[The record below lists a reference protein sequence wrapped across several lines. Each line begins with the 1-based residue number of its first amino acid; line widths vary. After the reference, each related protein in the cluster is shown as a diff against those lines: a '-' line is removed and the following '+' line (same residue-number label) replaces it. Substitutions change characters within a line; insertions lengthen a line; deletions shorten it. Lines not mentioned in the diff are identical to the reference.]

1 MPPVTDAE
9 RETYATLDFDVAQ
22 YNREDVTGAQLE
34 NATNEK
40 TLMAR
45 WRFPTLSI
53 HGIEGAFSD
62 AGAKTVLP
70 GRVSGK
76 FSIRQVP
83 NMESLKTEKLVA
95 NYLTEQWAALGSK
108 YALEVKMVHGGPA
121 WVSRT
126 DHPNYVAASRA
137 VTKVFGKA
145 PDLTREGGSIPVAN
159 WLADATGMN
168 VLLLP
173 TSASNDGAHAQN
185 EKWDRTNC
193 TNAIKVLATY
203 LHEIS
208 KLVGPRPALCKCAP
222 PTAEDLAKP
231 GFFAFAKGF
240 SCKCE
245 I

>member
-1 MPPVTDAE
+1 MEPTRSRGRRRVDGVELPRHRADATTE
-9 RETYATLDFDVAQ
+9 STPEIL
-22 YNREDVTGAQLE
+22 
-34 NATNEK
+34 
-40 TLMAR
+40 
-45 WRFPTLSI
+45 FP
-53 HGIEGAFSD
+53 H
-62 AGAKTVLP
+62 
-70 GRVSGK
+70 
-76 FSIRQVP
+76 
-83 NMESLKTEKLVA
+83 
-95 NYLTEQWAALGSK
+95 
-108 YALEVKMVHGGPA
+108 
-121 WVSRT
+121 RT

-137 VTKVFGKA
+137 VTKVFGKP

-185 EKWDRTNC
+185 EKWDKVNV
-193 TNAIKVLATY
+193 TNAVKVLGTY

-240 SCKCE
+240 RCKCE
-245 I
+245 L

>member
-1 MPPVTDAE
+1 MAW
-9 RETYATLDFDVAQ
+9 
-22 YNREDVTGAQLE
+22 GARNLISTQ
-34 NATNEK
+34 
-40 TLMAR
+40 
-45 WRFPTLSI
+45 
-53 HGIEGAFSD
+53 
-62 AGAKTVLP
+62 
-70 GRVSGK
+70 
-76 FSIRQVP
+76 
-83 NMESLKTEKLVA
+83 
-95 NYLTEQWAALGSK
+95 
-108 YALEVKMVHGGPA
+108 
-121 WVSRT
+121 VSRT

-137 VTKVFGKA
+137 VTKVFGKP

-185 EKWDRTNC
+185 EKRRLGVLEPATRHRRDTSPRRWDKEAPV
-193 TNAIKVLATY
+193 NAVKILGTY

-240 SCKCE
+240 RCKCE
-245 I
+245 L

>member
-1 MPPVTDAE
+1 
-9 RETYATLDFDVAQ
+9 
-22 YNREDVTGAQLE
+22 
-34 NATNEK
+34 
-40 TLMAR
+40 
-45 WRFPTLSI
+45 
-53 HGIEGAFSD
+53 
-62 AGAKTVLP
+62 
-70 GRVSGK
+70 
-76 FSIRQVP
+76 
-83 NMESLKTEKLVA
+83 
-95 NYLTEQWAALGSK
+95 
-108 YALEVKMVHGGPA
+108 MVHGGPA
-121 WVSRT
+121 WVSRCVEIKQWVRLCVDLREPPTPSSRRGHGDNVASMAWGARNLISTQVSRT

-137 VTKVFGKA
+137 VTKVFGKP

-185 EKWDRTNC
+185 EKWDKEAPV
-193 TNAIKVLATY
+193 NAVKILGTY

-240 SCKCE
+240 RCKCE
-245 I
+245 L

>member
-1 MPPVTDAE
+1 MTS
-9 RETYATLDFDVAQ
+9 Y
-22 YNREDVTGAQLE
+22 LE
-34 NATNEK
+34 
-40 TLMAR
+40 
-45 WRFPTLSI
+45 S
-53 HGIEGAFSD
+53 
-62 AGAKTVLP
+62 
-70 GRVSGK
+70 
-76 FSIRQVP
+76 
-83 NMESLKTEKLVA
+83 
-95 NYLTEQWAALGSK
+95 QWAALGSK

-137 VTKVFGKA
+137 VTKVFGKP

-185 EKWDRTNC
+185 EKWDKVNV
-193 TNAIKVLATY
+193 TNAVKTRCPSTFDPASMASRRDATLPTPSPRHARIAQVKVLGTY

-240 SCKCE
+240 RCKCE
-245 I
+245 L

>member
-1 MPPVTDAE
+1 M
-9 RETYATLDFDVAQ
+9 RKSNF
-22 YNREDVTGAQLE
+22 
-34 NATNEK
+34 
-40 TLMAR
+40 
-45 WRFPTLSI
+45 
-53 HGIEGAFSD
+53 
-62 AGAKTVLP
+62 
-70 GRVSGK
+70 GRPANCNLTHWLISTQVSGK

-83 NMESLKTEKLVA
+83 NMTSSRTEELVTS
-95 NYLTEQWAALGSK
+95 YLTEQWKVLGSK

-121 WVSRT
+121 WVSRCVEIKQWVRLCVDLREPPTPSSRRGHGDNVASMAWGARNLISTQVSRT

-137 VTKVFGKA
+137 VTKVFGKP

-185 EKWDRTNC
+185 EKWDKEAPV
-193 TNAIKVLATY
+193 NAVKILGTY

-240 SCKCE
+240 RCKCE
-245 I
+245 L